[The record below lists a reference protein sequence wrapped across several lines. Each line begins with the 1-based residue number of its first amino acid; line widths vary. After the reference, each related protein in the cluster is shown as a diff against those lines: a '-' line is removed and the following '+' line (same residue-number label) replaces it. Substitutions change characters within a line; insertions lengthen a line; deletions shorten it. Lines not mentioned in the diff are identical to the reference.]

1 MVGGAL
7 WAALAAIL
15 KTKGNINEIFGG
27 VALNFISVNVLL
39 SLINGPWREGQV
51 PQTTRFA
58 PPALLPR
65 LVGGR
70 LSLSWIFIAAIV
82 FLFVYFVLR
91 GTRWGLQLRAMGRSE
106 KSAFLLGVRTERNI
120 VLAMM
125 ACGALAGLAGAFQVL
140 FTRGLLQA
148 NISGGLGFMGVLVV
162 LLVNVQPGLVPI
174 VSLFFGVVPI
184 GSLKLATS
192 FNAAVQIDASLG
204 NVIQSALVLAVL
216 LSNGIRERW
225 FKPKEPASS

>member
-1 MVGGAL
+1 
-7 WAALAAIL
+7 
-15 KTKGNINEIFGG
+15 
-27 VALNFISVNVLL
+27 
-39 SLINGPWREGQV
+39 
-51 PQTTRFA
+51 
-58 PPALLPR
+58 
-65 LVGGR
+65 
-70 LSLSWIFIAAIV
+70 
-82 FLFVYFVLR
+82 
-91 GTRWGLQLRAMGRSE
+91 
-106 KSAFLLGVRTERNI
+106 
-120 VLAMM
+120 
-125 ACGALAGLAGAFQVL
+125 
-140 FTRGLLQA
+140 
-148 NISGGLGFMGVLVV
+148 V